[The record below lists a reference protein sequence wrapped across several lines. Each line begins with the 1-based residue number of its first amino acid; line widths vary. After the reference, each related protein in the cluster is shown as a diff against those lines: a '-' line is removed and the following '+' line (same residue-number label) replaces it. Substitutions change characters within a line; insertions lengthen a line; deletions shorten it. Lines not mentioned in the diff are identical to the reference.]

1 MKARR
6 PRSVRGRSRRWL
18 TFFDNPVLHEETRLF
33 GIHQLNIRNGLKRVC
48 TSTPLITRATRE
60 RLTVIIV
67 MLNTSIREL
76 WVTHMFLEF
85 SLLASAFAIV
95 LGAVCFLLVQR
106 KYATKTLSLTT
117 KTDVESVAKLTRRY
131 DVVLDLNAALGQTL
145 VAVML
150 KSQLACRL
158 MDHDP
163 ERAKAEMAAIELAA
177 RNALQDVRNT
187 IRQLQ
192 LDTK

>member
-1 MKARR
+1 M
-6 PRSVRGRSRRWL
+6 
-18 TFFDNPVLHEETRLF
+18 
-33 GIHQLNIRNGLKRVC
+33 NIRNGLKRLC

-131 DVVLDLNAALGQTL
+131 DAAKINAALGQTL

>member
-1 MKARR
+1 M
-6 PRSVRGRSRRWL
+6 V
-18 TFFDNPVLHEETRLF
+18 
-33 GIHQLNIRNGLKRVC
+33 LKRVC

-95 LGAVCFLLVQR
+95 LGAVCFLLAQR
-106 KYATKTLSLTT
+106 KYAKKTLSLTT

-163 ERAKAEMAAIELAA
+163 ERAKAENGSDRTCRSERSAGCAKHDSATAA
-177 RNALQDVRNT
+177 RYEIIQVVKL
-187 IRQLQ
+187 L
-192 LDTK
+192 